1 MGEVYAG
8 YSGLI
13 VANGELRSMVW
24 GFPLALKGKSG
35 RPLKPKPVNNTRT
48 DKLKSFMWRSSFEKR
63 RCLIAVSAFA
73 EAEGEKG
80 AKRRTW
86 FALPD
91 TDVFAVAGILRD
103 TAEWGPAYSMV
114 MT

>member
-1 MGEVYAG
+1 SIVSPSPTTRSHTCSGQVGNTGMGEVYAG

-73 EAEGEKG
+73 EAEGEK
-80 AKRRTW
+80 
-86 FALPD
+86 
-91 TDVFAVAGILRD
+91 
-103 TAEWGPAYSMV
+103 
-114 MT
+114 